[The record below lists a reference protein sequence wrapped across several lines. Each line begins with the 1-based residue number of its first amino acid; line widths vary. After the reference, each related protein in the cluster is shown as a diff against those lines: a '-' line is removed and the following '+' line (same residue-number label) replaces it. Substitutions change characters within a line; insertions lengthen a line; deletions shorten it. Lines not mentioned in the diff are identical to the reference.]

1 MQLFLRVAAA
11 AVAAAGVS
19 GCAWAPGIALPK
31 RDAALVQGPPISD
44 IITPFDY
51 ALQCLR
57 GKIQP
62 SITFSVG
69 AIVDLTGKEQLT
81 DGGAGKF
88 ITQGAGDIVQSA
100 LFKAGAT
107 VLNRRDPRV
116 MEMEVNWGI
125 RDAKKVVPSN
135 LYITGSINSLDFIP
149 GGGAEVRVAGIGPR
163 YRQNRMLVGLDLAM
177 TEATTGRVVANIP
190 LQKQIFANEVG
201 IDVGRFMDDSPFGG
215 QLFATPLVDINIGAR
230 EREALHFALRQMLNL
245 ATFELVSQVMKPT
258 KYGECRERIDRI
270 HGFVDHTVTAER
282 TKAGTASTSVAAATP
297 HKDEV
302 AEAPSD
308 PPPTSLN
315 PKLSQKN
322 NLAPAKSEQR
332 TPYWGGEGLTE
343 NGRRA
348 IMTN

>member
-1 MQLFLRVAAA
+1 MNSFLRVAAV
-11 AVAAAGVS
+11 AVAAAGAS

-44 IITPFDY
+44 IVTPFDY
-51 ALQCLR
+51 ALQCLK

-81 DGGAGKF
+81 EGGAGKF

-125 RDAKKVVPSN
+125 RDAKKIVPSN

-163 YRQNRMLVGLDLAM
+163 YRQNRMLVGVDLAM
-177 TEATTGRVVANIP
+177 TEATTGRVVANVP
-190 LQKQIFANEVG
+190 LQKQIFASEAG
-201 IDVGRFMDDSPFGG
+201 IDVGRFADDRLFGANF
-215 QLFATPLVDINIGAR
+215 LTTPLVDINIGAR

-245 ATFELVSQVMKPT
+245 CHLRTAVAGDGRQQIWRMS
-258 KYGECRERIDRI
+258 RADRSRSWLR
-270 HGFVDHTVTAER
+270 GPYYNR
-282 TKAGTASTSVAAATP
+282 R
-297 HKDEV
+297 
-302 AEAPSD
+302 
-308 PPPTSLN
+308 
-315 PKLSQKN
+315 
-322 NLAPAKSEQR
+322 KS
-332 TPYWGGEGLTE
+332 
-343 NGRRA
+343 
-348 IMTN
+348 

>member
-1 MQLFLRVAAA
+1 MQLFLRVTAV
-11 AVAAAGVS
+11 AVAAAGIS
-19 GCAWAPGIALPK
+19 GCAWAPGIALAK

-44 IITPFDY
+44 IVTPFDY
-51 ALQCLR
+51 ALHCLR

-62 SITFSVG
+62 AITFSVG

-177 TEATTGRVVANIP
+177 TEATTGRVVANVP
-190 LQKQIFANEVG
+190 LQKQIFANEIG
-201 IDVGRFMDDSPFGG
+201 IDVGRFTDDSPFGG
-215 QLFATPLVDINIGAR
+215 QFFATPLVDINIGAR

-245 ATFELVSQVMKPT
+245 ATFELLAQVMDPG
-258 KYGECRERIDRI
+258 KYGECREQIARI

-282 TKAGTASTSVAAATP
+282 AKAGAASTAVAAATP
-297 HKDEV
+297 PNDEI
-302 AEAPSD
+302 AEAPAV
-308 PPPTSLN
+308 PAPTNLT
-315 PKLSQKN
+315 PKLSQRTSP
-322 NLAPAKSEQR
+322 APAHEKQR
-332 TPYWGGEGLTE
+332 TPYWSGEGLTE

>member
-1 MQLFLRVAAA
+1 MKSFLRMTAV
-11 AVAAAGVS
+11 AVAAAGVT

-44 IITPFDY
+44 IVTPFDY
-51 ALQCLR
+51 ALQCLK

-125 RDAKKVVPSN
+125 RDAKKIVPSN

-149 GGGAEVRVAGIGPR
+149 GSGAEVRVAGVGPR

-177 TEATTGRVVANIP
+177 TEAVTGRVVANVP
-190 LQKQIFANEVG
+190 LQKQIFASEAG
-201 IDVGRFMDDSPFGG
+201 IDVGRFVNDPLFGKS
-215 QLFATPLVDINIGAR
+215 LLATPLIDINIGGR
-230 EREALHFALRQMLNL
+230 EREALHYALRQMLNL
-245 ATFELVSQVMKPT
+245 ATFELLSQVMSPS
-258 KYGECRERIDRI
+258 KYWECREQIERI

-282 TKAGTASTSVAAATP
+282 AKEAATSTALAAAVTETDTSNTTSVVAPTPLAPKPSRQTAAAAT
-297 HKDEV
+297 
-302 AEAPSD
+302 A
-308 PPPTSLN
+308 
-315 PKLSQKN
+315 N
-322 NLAPAKSEQR
+322 NGER
-332 TPYWGGEGLTE
+332 TPYWSGGEPSE

-348 IMTN
+348 IMTD

>member
-31 RDAALVQGPPISD
+31 RDAALAQGPPISD
-44 IITPFDY
+44 VVTPFDY

-57 GKIQP
+57 GRIQP
-62 SITFSVG
+62 TITFSVG

-177 TEATTGRVVANIP
+177 TEATTGRVVANVP

-201 IDVGRFMDDSPFGG
+201 IDVGRFMDDSPLGG
-215 QLFATPLVDINIGAR
+215 QFFATPLVDINIGAR

-245 ATFELVSQVMKPT
+245 ATFELLSQVMNPT

-282 TKAGTASTSVAAATP
+282 TKAGTADTSIAAVTP
-297 HKDEV
+297 NKDEV
-302 AEAPSD
+302 AEAPTV
-308 PPPTSLN
+308 PGPTALN
-315 PKLSQKN
+315 PNLSQKTKP
-322 NLAPAKSEQR
+322 APANNGQR
-332 TPYWGGEGLTE
+332 TPYWGGGELSD